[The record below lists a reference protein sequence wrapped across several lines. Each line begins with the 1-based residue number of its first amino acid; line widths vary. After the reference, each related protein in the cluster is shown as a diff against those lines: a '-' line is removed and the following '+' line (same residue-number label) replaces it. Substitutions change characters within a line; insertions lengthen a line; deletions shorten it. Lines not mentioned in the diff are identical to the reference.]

1 MQGKGAVG
9 LPIWNRSPPPP
20 PCIKTYIFLCLLYYR
35 YLWKNTEIYPTK
47 NSYSR
52 TSTGLNKTNLR
63 YQKTDFRSDQICFA
77 FVCVHT
83 LASTASFDVIVTRDF
98 NYPSFFVQVLSDQH
112 QFSQNFHLRENALIF
127 YQILPTN
134 SFRKC
139 MEISLENFYVD
150 IVA

>member
-1 MQGKGAVG
+1 M
-9 LPIWNRSPPPP
+9 
-20 PCIKTYIFLCLLYYR
+20 
-35 YLWKNTEIYPTK
+35 
-47 NSYSR
+47 
-52 TSTGLNKTNLR
+52 
-63 YQKTDFRSDQICFA
+63 CFA

-98 NYPSFFVQVLSDQH
+98 NYLSFIVQVLSDQH

-134 SFRKC
+134 SFRKW

>member
-1 MQGKGAVG
+1 M
-9 LPIWNRSPPPP
+9 
-20 PCIKTYIFLCLLYYR
+20 
-35 YLWKNTEIYPTK
+35 
-47 NSYSR
+47 
-52 TSTGLNKTNLR
+52 
-63 YQKTDFRSDQICFA
+63 CFA

-98 NYPSFFVQVLSDQH
+98 NYPSFIVQVLSDQH
-112 QFSQNFHLRENALIF
+112 QFSQNFHLRENTLIF

-134 SFRKC
+134 SFRKW